1 MLIKF
6 SKMHGLGNDFMV
18 IDAISQHV
26 HIRPE
31 QVKRLSDRHFGI
43 GFDQLLLVEPPGQPD
58 VDFRYR
64 IFNAD
69 GSEVEQCGNGARCFA
84 LYVSE
89 KKLVNKPVIR
99 VQTAKGVIELKLGEE
114 GLVTVDMGKP
124 RLTPADI
131 PFLAETPAPT
141 YQIDVQGV
149 QYDISAVSMGNP
161 HGVLVIDDV
170 QTAPLESVGATLESH
185 ERFPERANIG
195 FMEIVH
201 PGFVKLRVFERGA
214 GETMACGSGAC
225 AAVVAG
231 RLRGLLD
238 SRVEVK
244 LPGGNLRIQWDGEGH
259 PVLMEG
265 PAAFVFEGQVRL

>member
-1 MLIKF
+1 
-6 SKMHGLGNDFMV
+6 MHGLGNDFMV

-131 PFLAETPAPT
+131 PFLAEAPAPT

-170 QTAPLESVGATLESH
+170 LTAPLESVGATLESH